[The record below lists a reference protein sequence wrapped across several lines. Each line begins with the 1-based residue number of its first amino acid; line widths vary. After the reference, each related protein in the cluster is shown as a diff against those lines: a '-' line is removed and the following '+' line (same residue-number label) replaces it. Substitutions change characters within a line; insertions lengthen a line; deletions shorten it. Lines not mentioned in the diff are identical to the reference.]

1 MVKYDSNQMA
11 ANNVIPGSMANTAS
25 GSPVLLPW
33 KTESVPRLPDYAPV
47 SAPSSGKKDAGTFIC
62 FVGTYRPIL
71 CGIADYTDYLTRVF
85 PEDGWGVVTFDLEDY
100 NLPPVSYAD
109 LLTKRVWYGL
119 SRRGISAEDI
129 AEGLPEIGASGG
141 DSVLW
146 FQHEFG
152 IFPRSRRLVGTIKK
166 LKIPVVV
173 TLHTLHFQSSET
185 RYGLRK
191 NQYKLLK
198 RLLPQVDAITV
209 FSHGVQRAVVAAFPR
224 YRQKVHVVQ
233 HGVHQY
239 PGVARLSRY
248 QAKQALHDFLVFDS
262 DLDLPTKQSLYQ
274 QRIFLDTDTV
284 VLGQTGFLAPQ
295 KGSEQLYRVRESL
308 QEIVPEKRIV
318 AVRIGSR
325 RCADQI
331 PYIKKLRKQTDG
343 KNQFLL
349 EIWLPQEKLALAQR
363 AFDVNYYWPK
373 DCTQSGVLAHAL
385 GTGAVI
391 AGRDIEGV
399 GETLKNAGAIADA
412 RQDNLLYKIRDLIK
426 NPQMAEK
433 IEEDALS
440 YASMFSWKNQA
451 LRHRW
456 LAQQTIPA

>member
-1 MVKYDSNQMA
+1 MAKNDSNQMA
-11 ANNVIPGSMANTAS
+11 VNNLIPDSMANIAS
-25 GSPVLLPW
+25 GSSAALPR
-33 KTESVPRLPDYAPV
+33 KAETVPRLADYASV
-47 SAPSSGKKDAGTFIC
+47 SFPSLGTKDARTFIC
-62 FVGTYRPIL
+62 FLGTYRPIL

-85 PEDGWGVVTFDLEDY
+85 PENGWGVVTFDLEDY

-109 LLTKRVWYGL
+109 VLTKRVWYGL
-119 SRRGISAEDI
+119 SRRDITAEDI
-129 AEGLPEIGASGG
+129 AEGLPEIGASGR

-152 IFPRSRRLVGTIKK
+152 IFPQSRRLVSTIEK
-166 LKIPVVV
+166 LNMPVVV

-185 RYGLRK
+185 PYGLRK
-191 NQYKLLK
+191 NQYRLLE

-209 FSHGVQRAVVAAFPR
+209 FSHGVQRAVMAAFPR

-248 QAKQALHDFLVFDS
+248 QAKRALHDFLVFDS
-262 DLDLPTKQSLYQ
+262 DLDLPTKQSLYR

-295 KGSEQLYRVRESL
+295 KGSEQLYHVRESL

-331 PYIKKLRKQTDG
+331 PHIRRLRKKTDG
-343 KNQFLL
+343 KKQFLL

-385 GTGAVI
+385 GAGAVI

-399 GETLKNAGAIADA
+399 GETLKDAGAIADA
-412 RQDNLLYKIRDLIK
+412 GQDDLLYKIRDLIK

-456 LAQQTIPA
+456 LAQQVILA